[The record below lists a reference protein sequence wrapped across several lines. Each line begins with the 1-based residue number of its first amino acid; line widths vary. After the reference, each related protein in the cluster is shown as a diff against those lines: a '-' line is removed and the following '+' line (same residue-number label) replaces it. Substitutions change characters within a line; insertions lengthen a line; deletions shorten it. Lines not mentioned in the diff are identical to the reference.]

1 MSELANKFG
10 IPQSL
15 LDVAKKTFDEST
27 EYQNKVK
34 AHMAKK
40 GIKSLGDLSPEEK
53 KKFFNDLDAAHKAK
67 NEEVKQ
73 GVAKEV
79 EITEYKQFMRKDM
92 DDLATIRFNNPKLAL
107 SKFEPVTSSAGKRAF
122 NGFKVTH
129 EITVGGS
136 YGPAYD
142 LAVLKK
148 GEKYYGAFGSKI
160 ASNEFSSSE
169 DAANWALKMYNW
181 MRKSANAAE
190 YLSDKVK
197 FIKEDTEIVEQKS
210 AKSGVIDESDAYDK
224 DRYAVKNGKAVKDN
238 PSHAGS
244 ANSKDQ
250 PHHVWASNEK
260 DVLDKMKKKNVKEEV
275 EQTDEAIVKG
285 KGYDNPDN
293 ARKAPEGKVPMT
305 SLHPGHN
312 DKAARLAAV
321 QAKGKLVKGKAQS
334 APQKEDYELTQED
347 IEFINSLNERK

>member
-1 MSELANKFG
+1 MSELAKKFG

-67 NEEVKQ
+67 NEEVK
-73 GVAKEV
+73 
-79 EITEYKQFMRKDM
+79 
-92 DDLATIRFNNPKLAL
+92 
-107 SKFEPVTSSAGKRAF
+107 
-122 NGFKVTH
+122 
-129 EITVGGS
+129 
-136 YGPAYD
+136 
-142 LAVLKK
+142 
-148 GEKYYGAFGSKI
+148 
-160 ASNEFSSSE
+160 
-169 DAANWALKMYNW
+169 
-181 MRKSANAAE
+181 
-190 YLSDKVK
+190 
-197 FIKEDTEIVEQKS
+197 
-210 AKSGVIDESDAYDK
+210 IDESDAYDK

-260 DVLDKMKKKNVKEEV
+260 DALDKMKKKNVKESEEKDDEEDDKKMKKNGKKKDKEEV
-275 EQTDEAIVKG
+275 EEAIVKG
-285 KGYDNPDN
+285 KGYDKPENE
-293 ARKAPEGKVPMT
+293 RKAPEGKVPMT
-305 SLHPGHN
+305 SLLPGHN

-321 QAKGKLVKGKAQS
+321 QAKGTLVKGKAQS
-334 APQKEDYELTQED
+334 ASQKTPQKESYELTQED